1 MKLPVFAILFCKN
14 SDNYGK
20 SGIFV
25 ANKNKMII
33 LMKKKALFV
42 CGLPTSLWAGF
53 LIGGGLVIAGLM
65 LELSVGPVDWNAFRW
80 PVNGIVLA
88 GFLALIA
95 IFFLLR
101 KRVYVFQFISTYKA
115 AIPALVYAVV
125 LTVVMGVTPQKDSSL
140 TLPREG
146 TMWIN
151 YMLSFWPFVLIYVY
165 IAVILG
171 LTVLRQLKSWTAAL
185 QRHSLKEGIFSLFTL
200 HSSLFSHLGLFLAMT
215 MATLGNADMQRLKMI
230 TVKGEPE
237 WRALTSQQQI
247 VKMPFAIELKEF
259 IMETYDNGSPKR
271 FASDIIITPNSTLTA
286 HPSPL
291 TPKMEAT
298 IEVNKPAEYDGWK
311 IYQYGYDTQMGAMS
325 QYSILELI
333 SDPWLPLVY
342 TGIYLMLAGALLMIV
357 RAIPW
362 RQGVQQTR
370 NHPKTALLL
379 CAVIAA
385 CFFCVHHFMPILHS
399 KTLVPALQSPWFK
412 PHIIA
417 YMLAYTLMASAAV
430 IALLQLIK
438 GAGKDNALTSH
449 LSPLTTIVFVGIS
462 LITIGMLFG
471 ALWAKEAWGDYWS
484 WDPKETWAAITWF
497 AYLVYVHYR
506 QIPTHRPRIALWAL
520 LISFV
525 LLQMCWWGINYLP
538 AAQGSSVHVYNM
550 PS

>member
-1 MKLPVFAILFCKN
+1 MKE
-14 SDNYGK
+14 
-20 SGIFV
+20 
-25 ANKNKMII
+25 
-33 LMKKKALFV
+33 
-42 CGLPTSLWAGF
+42 GF

-65 LELSVGPVDWNAFRW
+65 LELSVGPVDWDAFRW

-88 GFLALIA
+88 GFLAIIA
-95 IFFLLR
+95 IIFLLR
-101 KRVYVFQFISTYKA
+101 KRVYGFQFIGTYKA
-115 AIPALVYAVV
+115 AIPALAYTVV
-125 LTVVMGVTPQKDSSL
+125 LTIIMGLTRQEDPSL
-140 TLPREG
+140 ALPREG
-146 TMWIN
+146 TMWFN
-151 YMLSFWPFVLIYVY
+151 HMLSFWPFVLIYAY

-171 LTVLRQLKSWTAAL
+171 QIMLRRIINCQFSIINLKRDIPFL
-185 QRHSLKEGIFSLFTL
+185 LN
-200 HSSLFSHLGLFLAMT
+200 HLGLFLAMT
-215 MATLGNADMQRLKMI
+215 TATLGNADMQRLKMI
-230 TVKGEPE
+230 TVKGEAE

-247 VKMPFAIELKEF
+247 VEMPFVIELKEF
-259 IMETYDNGSPKR
+259 IMETYDDGMPRR
-271 FASDIIITPNSTLTA
+271 FASDIQIL
-286 HPSPL
+286 
-291 TPKMEAT
+291 PKTGKKIQAT
-298 IEVNKPAEYDGWK
+298 VEVNKPVEVDGWK

-342 TGIYLMLAGALLMIV
+342 TGIYMMLAGAILMML

-362 RQGVQQTR
+362 RQGVQQAR
-370 NHPKTALLL
+370 KHPKTAFLL
-379 CAVIAA
+379 CAVIAV

-399 KTLVPALQSPWFK
+399 DTLVPALQSPWFK

-417 YMLAYTLMASAAV
+417 YMLAYTLMASAAM
-430 IALLQLIK
+430 IALYHLIR
-438 GAGKDNALTSH
+438 GDQQNYSLTS
-449 LSPLTTIVFVGIS
+449 IVFVGIS

-471 ALWAKEAWGDYWS
+471 ALWAKEAWGHYWS

-506 QIPTHRPRIALWAL
+506 QIPTHRPCLALWVL